1 MKLQAGTLLYALAIS
16 LVIGMITTSVL
27 INEQYNRILI
37 QRDVIR
43 EEVTRNAR
51 SGINY
56 LCAQQSEN
64 GNVEDD
70 IDLYGRGKDSV
81 QLLSRPWGIYDIL
94 IANAHTGDQQF
105 QRIALAGSYPDAE
118 QQYALWLGDM
128 DRALKVCGNTELTG
142 KCFLPKAGVERAY
155 LEGKSYTGRE
165 MVYGSVDPSSRFV
178 PEYNKERFTLLES
191 LLKGELNVEDS
202 LVFWNDLQ
210 ANDTVQCSFSGPVC
224 TVNHNSAL
232 IVSGNYLEGQI
243 CLRSSVSITVSA
255 NATLQKIVLI
265 APKIVVEDDVHG
277 QFQIIARDS
286 VIIGKNVHLSYPSA
300 ICLCAGK
307 ASPLETGIMINEGT
321 EIDGTLFAV
330 RTDELLQRQLL
341 VDIQQDCIING
352 DIYTN
357 DLLDLKGKVYGSVTC
372 QKFSLT
378 TNSARY
384 ENTLLDALINNT
396 LYEPRPGGSVLRGA
410 KRKEVITWL
419 E

>member
-1 MKLQAGTLLYALAIS
+1 
-16 LVIGMITTSVL
+16 
-27 INEQYNRILI
+27 
-37 QRDVIR
+37 
-43 EEVTRNAR
+43 
-51 SGINY
+51 
-56 LCAQQSEN
+56 
-64 GNVEDD
+64 
-70 IDLYGRGKDSV
+70 
-81 QLLSRPWGIYDIL
+81 
-94 IANAHTGDQQF
+94 
-105 QRIALAGSYPDAE
+105 
-118 QQYALWLGDM
+118 
-128 DRALKVCGNTELTG
+128 
-142 KCFLPKAGVERAY
+142 
-155 LEGKSYTGRE
+155 
-165 MVYGSVDPSSRFV
+165 
-178 PEYNKERFTLLES
+178 
-191 LLKGELNVEDS
+191 
-202 LVFWNDLQ
+202 
-210 ANDTVQCSFSGPVC
+210 
-224 TVNHNSAL
+224 
-232 IVSGNYLEGQI
+232 
-243 CLRSSVSITVSA
+243 
-255 NATLQKIVLI
+255 
-265 APKIVVEDDVHG
+265 
-277 QFQIIARDS
+277 